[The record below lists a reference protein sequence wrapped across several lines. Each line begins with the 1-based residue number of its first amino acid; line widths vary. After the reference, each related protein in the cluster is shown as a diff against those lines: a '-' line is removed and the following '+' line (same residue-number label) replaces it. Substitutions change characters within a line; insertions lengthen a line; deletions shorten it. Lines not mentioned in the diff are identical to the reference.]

1 MPNCT
6 LQDRVAARHP
16 EEMAMGTDHSHEGEE
31 AAEEFE
37 EITIDITEDGMVWL
51 HGSEWGIEL
60 SPQEAREL
68 ADALRDAAADAEEP
82 VE

>member
-1 MPNCT
+1 
-6 LQDRVAARHP
+6 
-16 EEMAMGTDHSHEGEE
+16 MGTDHSHEGEE